1 MAQFEA
7 IAKTCHHVQR
17 TNCGKG
23 KVSAQRGKIIFTK
36 WHDKRDISFLS
47 TNVLPSKPSRLAAW
61 KKNGLDVQ
69 IEKPCV
75 ADVYKAD
82 MGGVDRAD
90 QLQSFY
96 FAGYSSQKWYRY
108 NFWFLFNLS
117 VCNSFILK
125 SIYYPNQREQKQPM
139 IFRLDLA
146 KQLINGVS
154 QRKGKQ
160 KSQETLNQPVA
171 CKKHISGHVQGRKS
185 MRVQCIQAGRRTMK
199 GHKVEMRV

>member
-7 IAKTCHHVQR
+7 IATTCHHVQK

-47 TNVLPSKPSRLAAW
+47 TNVLPSKPSRLVAW
-61 KKNGLDVQ
+61 KKNGRDIQL
-69 IEKPCV
+69 EKPCV
-75 ADVYKAD
+75 ADVYEAD
-82 MGGVDRAD
+82 MGGVDWAD
-90 QLQSFY
+90 QLWSFY
-96 FAGYSSQKWYRY
+96 FASYSSRKWYRY

-125 SIYYPNQREQKQPM
+125 SIYRPNQRERKQPM

-146 KQLINGVS
+146 KQLINGIS
-154 QRKGKQ
+154 QRKRKQ
-160 KSQETLNQPVA
+160 KSQETLNQLVA
-171 CKKHISGHVQGRKS
+171 REKHISVHVQGRKS
-185 MRVQCIQAGRRTMK
+185 TRVQCIQAGRRTTK
-199 GHKVEMRV
+199 GYKVEMRG